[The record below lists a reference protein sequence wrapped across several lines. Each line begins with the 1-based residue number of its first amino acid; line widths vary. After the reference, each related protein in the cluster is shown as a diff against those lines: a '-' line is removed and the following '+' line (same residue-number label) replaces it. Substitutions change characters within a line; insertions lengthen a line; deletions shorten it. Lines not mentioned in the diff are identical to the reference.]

1 MCYNL
6 IRPLH
11 VFQTLACIAT
21 GRMRRALT
29 QRLCCAQGTVP
40 ALQLAVAGALLAGC
54 GIASTTLW
62 YYSRRYVGEVSV
74 RRDRPGRVT
83 VSVLDFWGN
92 REVS

>member
-6 IRPLH
+6 LRPLH
-11 VFQTLACIAT
+11 VFQTLACIASS
-21 GRMRRALT
+21 RMRRTLT
-29 QRLCCAQGTVP
+29 SGCCMQGTVP

-54 GIASTTLW
+54 GIASTTLR